1 MRLVS
6 DSPARTRD
14 IAGSLASILRAGD
27 IVVLSGD
34 LGAGKTC
41 FVQGACQA
49 LGVSQRVTSPTF
61 IIFRQYAGE
70 IAVNHV
76 DAYRMESIAELDD
89 LDLDFEDC
97 VTFIEWGDAISEA
110 LPEHLVI
117 HISRSGEDERVIT
130 FDATSG
136 SWESRDIED
145 ALR

>member
-6 DSPARTRD
+6 DSPSRTRE
-14 IAGSLASILRAGD
+14 IGASLANILEAGD

-41 FVQGACQA
+41 FVQGAASA
-49 LGVSQRVTSPTF
+49 LGVSARVTSPTF
-61 IIFRQYAGE
+61 ILFRQYAGE
-70 IAVNHV
+70 VAVNHV

-89 LDLDFEDC
+89 LDLDLEGC

-110 LPEHLVI
+110 LPEHLVV
-117 HISRSGEDERVIT
+117 HIARSGDDERVIT

-136 SWESRDIED
+136 AWESREIE
-145 ALR
+145 ATLR